1 MIARRTFLATL
12 AAAPIAGCVSVRQTP
27 SYPHIGGIQRLDPR
41 LDVIV
46 DADAPVEQLATGY
59 TWAEGPVWVRDG
71 GFLLF
76 SDPGNNII
84 HRWTPGLGAAPFF
97 SPSGL
102 AGPIPDGV
110 REAGANGLR
119 IDDRGRLVMADSG
132 SRTIARMNLA
142 TREKTVIASTYQG
155 KRFNSPNDLVL
166 SRGGAIYFT
175 DPPYGFSEADESPLR
190 EVSVNGLYRIA
201 PDGEV
206 VLLDGSHRRPNG
218 VALSP
223 DERTLY
229 LALSDEKQPQL
240 LAYDL
245 DARGMPTGSRS
256 FLDMQAGFT
265 KGLPGLPDGVK
276 VDRAGNVFATG
287 PGGVHVCT
295 PQGELLGIIGTGK
308 AVANCAFGGSDGR
321 TLFLTSHDILAKVRL
336 KTAG

>member
-1 MIARRTFLATL
+1 MIARRTILASL
-12 AAAPIAGCVSVRQTP
+12 AAAPIAACVHVGTTP
-27 SYPHIGGIQRLDPR
+27 SYPRIGGIKRLDPR
-41 LDVIV
+41 LDRIV

-59 TWAEGPVWVRDG
+59 SWAEGPVWVDDG

-76 SDPGNNII
+76 SDPGNNVI
-84 HRWTPGLGAAPFF
+84 HRWTPGVGAAPFV

-102 AGPIPDGV
+102 AGPIPAGV

-132 SRTIARMNLA
+132 TRTIARMDLA
-142 TREKTVIASTYQG
+142 TRQKEVLAATYQG

-175 DPPYGFSEADESPLR
+175 DPPYGFSEADQSPLR
-190 EVSVNGLYRIA
+190 EVTVNGLYRIS
-201 PDGEV
+201 PEGEV
-206 VLLDGSHRRPNG
+206 ALLDGSHRRPNG

-229 LALSDEKQPQL
+229 LALSDENRAQL

-245 DARGMPTGSRS
+245 DARGMPTGSRL
-256 FLDMQAGFT
+256 FLDMQSGVAS
-265 KGLPGLPDGVK
+265 GLPGLPDGVK
-276 VDRAGNVFATG
+276 VDRSGHVFATG

-295 PQGELLGIIGTGK
+295 PEGDLLGIIATGK

-321 TLFLTSHDILAKVRL
+321 TLFLTSHDILAQVRL